1 MARNEAK
8 AQWMLNHFIRM
19 KREEQALREIGAR
32 VADIQIEDQGEHR
45 ASASASA
52 SVTSTARSTKE
63 ASATS
68 TAVASSS
75 SATQIT
81 LIAPTHSS

>member
-45 ASASASA
+45 AYA

-68 TAVASSS
+68 TATASSS